1 VFSPG
6 WQDQSEQQKKPR
18 DFGIETGV
26 AAPELDAAN
35 VPEHHVHRFPR
46 GTYQQLHC
54 QGRQCT
60 RSRRNGYG
68 SFITGTINFG
78 PKTRLA
84 ASSSVFLCS
93 GRCHQPRDFS
103 ADSAYPAPASET

>member
-1 VFSPG
+1 MISPG
-6 WQDQSEQQKKPR
+6 WQDQSEQQESPR

-60 RSRRNGYG
+60 RSRLNGYG

-78 PKTRLA
+78 PETRLA
-84 ASSSVFLCS
+84 ASSSVFLSS
-93 GRCHQPRDFS
+93 GQCHQP
-103 ADSAYPAPASET
+103 